1 LYSLKVFGVSKSVKA
16 LYVSEEGMTSAGLST
31 LDLDDPE
38 KDPNNMAKLRVIQ
51 VTCQKLSIFD

>member
-1 LYSLKVFGVSKSVKA
+1 MSKSVKA

-31 LDLDDPE
+31 LDFEDPE

-51 VTCQKLSIFD
+51 VTCQELSID

>member
-1 LYSLKVFGVSKSVKA
+1 MSKSVKA

-51 VTCQKLSIFD
+51 VTCQKLSIID